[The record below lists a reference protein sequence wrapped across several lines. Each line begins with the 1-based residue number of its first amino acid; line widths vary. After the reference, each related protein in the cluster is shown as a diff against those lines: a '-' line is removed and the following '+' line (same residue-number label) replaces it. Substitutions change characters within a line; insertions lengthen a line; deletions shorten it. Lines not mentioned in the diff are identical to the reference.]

1 MPDPGELGP
10 TGGAVWS
17 EPAEW
22 QRRRTPEGC
31 VICRRAAP
39 LDVIAETSACWVS
52 APETAPLAG
61 YVCITS
67 TSHVNE
73 PFELPPSEQS
83 AFWLDAMRVARAVAE
98 LLHPVKMNYEI
109 HGNTVPHL
117 HLHLFPRHTD
127 DPYVGGPIDPGRAS
141 VRRSADAIDLLRTS
155 IREALN
161 ASKGSAANE

>member
-1 MPDPGELGP
+1 MPDSGDLGP

-17 EPAEW
+17 DQAEW

-31 VICRRAAP
+31 VICRSGAP
-39 LDVIAETSACWVS
+39 LDVIAATSACWVS

-67 TSHVNE
+67 KSHVNE
-73 PFELPPSEQS
+73 PFELSPSEQS
-83 AFWLDAMRVARAVAE
+83 AFWRDVMRVACAVAE
-98 LLHPVKMNYEI
+98 LLDPVKMNYEI

-117 HLHLFPRHTD
+117 HLHLFPRQMD

-141 VRRSADAIDLLRTS
+141 FRRSAEAIEGLRSS
-155 IREALN
+155 IVEALDSN
-161 ASKGSAANE
+161 S